1 MTITKESIAS
11 YASRI
16 SDSIFITTENGFEKK
31 SATFTEKTL
40 IFNVVSAT
48 IESIEYSIADTV
60 DIYGI
65 EKSISISEDEKE
77 KIITASADTAESIIK
92 KLMPYVDTI
101 FSVYYPIKEYFEA
114 E

>member
-1 MTITKESIAS
+1 MTVTKESVAS

-40 IFNVVSAT
+40 ILNVVSAT
-48 IESIEYSIADTV
+48 IESIEYAIADTA

-77 KIITASADTAESIIK
+77 KIITASADTAESIVK

>member
-1 MTITKESIAS
+1 MTVTKESIES

-31 SATFTEKTL
+31 SATFSEKAL
-40 IFNVVSAT
+40 IFNVIFAT
-48 IESIEYSIADTV
+48 IESVGYSMN
-60 DIYGI
+60 
-65 EKSISISEDEKE
+65 EISISEDEKE
-77 KIITASADTAESIIK
+77 KIITASADTAESIVK